1 VILDIV
7 LLLMLA
13 GAAFNGWRMG
23 AMAMIIS
30 VAVLAVALIAGSS
43 FAAQA
48 GDMLHIGPD
57 WLRPI
62 IGFLFVFLVVII
74 LGNWVKRFFRPKTG
88 ILRGL
93 DGLVGAALGFLR
105 GLLVLS
111 IFLAVLRLVHF
122 PPAKWTE
129 RSHVYPGFLH
139 VSTWISGGFRHLV
152 E

>member
-1 VILDIV
+1 VIFDLV

-13 GAAFNGWRMG
+13 AAAFNGWRSG
-23 AMAMIIS
+23 AMAMIVS

-48 GDMLHIGPD
+48 GNMLHVGPD

-62 IGFLFVFLVVII
+62 IGFLFVFVVVMI
-74 LGNWVKRFFRPKTG
+74 LGNWAKRMIRPKTG

-93 DGLVGAALGFLR
+93 DGLVGAALGFVR

-111 IFLAVLRLVHF
+111 IFLAVLRLIHF
-122 PPAKWTE
+122 PPARWSE
-129 RSHVYPGFLH
+129 QSHLYPALLH
-139 VSTWISGGFRHLV
+139 VSTWISGEFQHLV
-152 E
+152 R